1 MQIQIHTDHHIEGH
15 EALVTWATGEIKNAL
30 RHHSANITRVEAHLG
45 DGDGHKSGGN
55 DKRCVME
62 ARVQGHSPLAV
73 TEHAVTLYLSVTG
86 AAQKLD
92 RMIEG
97 VLGRTARKDTA
108 PPSVA
113 PD

>member
-1 MQIQIHTDHHIEGH
+1 M
-15 EALVTWATGEIKNAL
+15 TWATGEIKNAL

-62 ARVQGHSPLAV
+62 ARVQGHAPLAV
-73 TEHAVTLYLSVTG
+73 TEHAATLYLSVTG

-97 VLGRTARKDTA
+97 VLGRAARKDTA